1 MVGREAGRLSEWGSK
16 AVPCSSS
23 PAHTVQRR
31 LVSRAWEQLSWG
43 LFLAQSDVSEE
54 MIWTE
59 PLRAPDATTRMQI
72 HGSQGKRPQ
81 AGRAAQGCGVLETG
95 LVCLCRNLFLPFSV
109 SLCLFLVS
117 PVVTQTQP

>member
-1 MVGREAGRLSEWGSK
+1 MGKQSCALQLFPSSHSAAPLGLQGLGTAELG
-16 AVPCSSS
+16 PFSSS
-23 PAHTVQRR
+23 V
-31 LVSRAWEQLSWG
+31 
-43 LFLAQSDVSEE
+43 DVCEG

-81 AGRAAQGCGVLETG
+81 AGRAAQGCSVLETG